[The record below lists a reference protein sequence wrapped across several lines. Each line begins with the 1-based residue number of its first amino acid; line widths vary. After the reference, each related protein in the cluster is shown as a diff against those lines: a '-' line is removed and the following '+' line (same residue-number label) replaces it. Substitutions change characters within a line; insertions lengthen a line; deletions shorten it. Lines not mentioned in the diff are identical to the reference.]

1 MGLRKN
7 IKYWEISLKHP
18 EPVGDE
24 YYISDQII
32 IEDKT
37 LIQKIERLRD
47 LIISYC
53 VIIDKSKKVAEKILD
68 EIYQIIIS
76 IDKIQY
82 MEFIAFWKAL
92 DMSFS
97 IFKNLP
103 NQKIILAEILEKYCQ
118 RRKKLYDKLGYS
130 NVTVQALYDSG
141 ASRKKGSSGIKKVL
155 DLAYKILELKENQ
168 HLSTIADIKKYK
180 LGYFLPD
187 QGDKI
192 LFKDFCQKFKLKY
205 QFGKVHHGKEPDI
218 VLKRNKHFF
227 IIEAKHIKEAG
238 GAQNK
243 QIVEAIEFIRYSEKS
258 KFIHY
263 LTFMDGV
270 YFNNFIWASHQ
281 KNSKVNKQKEDIER
295 YLRTNPSNFFLNTA
309 GLKELFKDLT
319 SLK

>member
-118 RRKKLYDKLGYS
+118 RRKNYMIS
-130 NVTVQALYDSG
+130 
-141 ASRKKGSSGIKKVL
+141 
-155 DLAYKILELKENQ
+155 
-168 HLSTIADIKKYK
+168 
-180 LGYFLPD
+180 
-187 QGDKI
+187 
-192 LFKDFCQKFKLKY
+192 
-205 QFGKVHHGKEPDI
+205 
-218 VLKRNKHFF
+218 
-227 IIEAKHIKEAG
+227 
-238 GAQNK
+238 
-243 QIVEAIEFIRYSEKS
+243 
-258 KFIHY
+258 
-263 LTFMDGV
+263 
-270 YFNNFIWASHQ
+270 
-281 KNSKVNKQKEDIER
+281 
-295 YLRTNPSNFFLNTA
+295 
-309 GLKELFKDLT
+309 
-319 SLK
+319 